1 MLRVD
6 TALFSNVVTAVQRTG
21 NLPGGAVRG
30 LPNGVSI
37 EGLKGV
43 DSFAAAVADAKREF
57 ELGRIHNAAQQVR
70 QLETNFNSIAGRWNA
85 TVTTIVS
92 SARQG
97 RNQLPLQ
104 KLNEVKNAQSK
115 MRQVTS
121 PATKAFRDLIT
132 ALEHVIANGGDSDV
146 GSDGDGGEPK
156 AGSQDEANDH
166 SAATETATDEATA
179 KVTEQATELSARS
192 TKSSG
197 QPTLPTGLSLEMLGK
212 FADKY
217 QYGPRLA
224 MRTSDSGKRYLS
236 PKLEEGKFY
245 FFKGLDPPGVI
256 RVREI
261 QTQAILV
268 FDALSAQETRM
279 SAAQLQVLLGDG
291 IWLLVPG
298 K

>member
-30 LPNGVSI
+30 LPNGASI

-57 ELGRIHNAAQQVR
+57 ELGRIHNASQQIR
-70 QLETNFNSIAGRWNA
+70 QLENQFNSIAGRWNA
-85 TVTTIVS
+85 GVSTIVS

-115 MRQVTS
+115 MRQVIS
-121 PATKAFRDLIT
+121 PAVKSFRDLVT
-132 ALEHVIANGGDSDV
+132 ALEFVVAS
-146 GSDGDGGEPK
+146 GSGTNDEKPDLQDEPNEIEEEQVSEIVESSASPK
-156 AGSQDEANDH
+156 AMP
-166 SAATETATDEATA
+166 
-179 KVTEQATELSARS
+179 
-192 TKSSG
+192 SG
-197 QPTLPTGLSLEMLGK
+197 KPSLPSGLTLEMLGK

-217 QYGPRLA
+217 QYGPKLA

-245 FFKGLDPPGVI
+245 FCKGLNPPGVV

-261 QTQAILV
+261 QSQAIIV
-268 FDALSAQETRM
+268 FDALAAREAMLS
-279 SAAQLQVLLGDG
+279 SAQLQVLLGEG
-291 IWLLVPG
+291 IWLLVPWKKG
-298 K
+298 KPE